1 MNSGR
6 MKTIYEFLQKVA
18 YFSLSRCLP
27 IEGIFLS
34 QDNFNDFDSVYK
46 RETLAGKQ
54 EHNLAPRWHE
64 VENRVVWVKLTH
76 TKSKIL
82 HT

>member
-1 MNSGR
+1 
-6 MKTIYEFLQKVA
+6 MKTICEFYRKGLL
-18 YFSLSRCLP
+18 FSHSRCLP

-54 EHNLAPRWHE
+54 EHNLVPRWHE
-64 VENRVVWVKLTH
+64 AK
-76 TKSKIL
+76 
-82 HT
+82 